1 MLFRSRRDSRER
13 GRLDRRMAI
22 TAVEAVIEHVV
33 EVAELDGLLDELVR
47 TGHVRRASEHHRD
60 QDQSADQRQ
69 HAEQTEL
76 RKGIGASL
84 EDLRHRMLIAGA
96 TASGRLRVAYQ
107 EGSGC
112 RYDVRIPRDRDQVVP
127 RCEKRIKARA
137 GEVPLNLFVIFP
149 VPCRISRLG
158 RQGCRLWE
166 ILGSPSQER
175 GEMG

>member
-1 MLFRSRRDSRER
+1 MLFRSDAYEW
-13 GRLDRRMAI
+13 
-22 TAVEAVIEHVV
+22 
-33 EVAELDGLLDELVR
+33 R
-47 TGHVRRASEHHRD
+47 T
-60 QDQSADQRQ
+60 
-69 HAEQTEL
+69 
-76 RKGIGASL
+76 RKG
-84 EDLRHRMLIAGA
+84 
-96 TASGRLRVAYQ
+96 RVVVD
-107 EGSGC
+107 
-112 RYDVRIPRDRDQVVP
+112 DVRIPRDRDQVVP